1 MLPPPP
7 PTSLIFNG
15 IKPDVDV
22 HELGQDGEEDGIAD
36 RKWPRAPAAVALGDR
51 VEAVLGVDRH
61 LAVALVVLLRASDVV
76 LLALGALELV
86 AGRTE
91 LLIRLP
97 ATTL

>member
-1 MLPPPP
+1 MQGERRGPQADVCERRHIWQ
-7 PTSLIFNG
+7 LIAE
-15 IKPDVDV
+15 PA
-22 HELGQDGEEDGIAD
+22 LCDG
-36 RKWPRAPAAVALGDR
+36 RPVPAVALGDR